1 MRLIHACWPVLLAS
15 SLAAQPAQLQ
25 SRPLDPPTLLA
36 AIEQSST
43 WLDQWRHENHIPG
56 LSVTVAVDG
65 NVIWSEGFGWA
76 DLEQR
81 VPATPRTRFRL
92 GSVSKMLTAVALVKL
107 AEDGRIDLD
116 TPIQRYVPDFPPKPW
131 PITARQ
137 LSAHTAGIRH
147 YNDADFAPGSLISRN
162 HHFMTDRES
171 LTLFE
176 DDPLEF
182 EPGTRANY
190 TTHGYS
196 LLAAVLAGAA
206 GVPYQ
211 QVVEDLI
218 AKPLGLGSVGADH
231 PYFIVPDRSAFYV
244 YRENLGQTIHAG
256 FTDNSYKW
264 AGGGYLGS
272 SEDLV
277 RFVSA
282 LLEPGYLSEES
293 LEVMFTPQRLANG
306 ELAES
311 GGAPVGIG
319 WRIDED
325 EQGRLRF
332 HHGGSLTGGGAMV
345 MALPNEGI
353 VVAIL
358 TNQLPRPTE
367 QMANRITSAFAAAA
381 LRAEW

>member
-1 MRLIHACWPVLLAS
+1 MRPIHAAWPLLLAANLS
-15 SLAAQPAQLQ
+15 AQPAQFQ
-25 SRPLDPPTLLA
+25 SGPVDPPGLSTA
-36 AIEQSST
+36 VESST
-43 WLDQWRHENHIPG
+43 SSLEQWRLENHIPG
-56 LSVTVAVDG
+56 LSVAVAVDG
-65 NVIWSEGFGWA
+65 HVVWSEGFGWA

-81 VPATPRTRFRL
+81 VPATPRTTFRL
-92 GSVSKMLTAVALVKL
+92 GSVSKVFTAVALVKL
-107 AEDGRIDLD
+107 LEDGRIDLD
-116 TPIQRYVPDFPPKPW
+116 APIQRYVPDFPQKPW

-147 YNDADFAPGSLISRN
+147 YNDADFAPDSPVGRN
-162 HHFMTDRES
+162 HHFLSDRES

-218 AKPLGLGSVGADH
+218 ARPLGLQSVGADQ

-244 YRENLGQTIHAG
+244 YRQDLGQTINAG

-264 AGGGYLGS
+264 AGGGYLANS
-272 SEDLV
+272 VDLV

-282 LLEPGYLSEES
+282 LLEPGFLSAES
-293 LEVMFTPQRLANG
+293 LELMFTPQRLSSG

-325 EQGRLRF
+325 ERGRPRF
-332 HHGGSLTGGGAMV
+332 YHGGSLTGGGAML
-345 MALPNEGI
+345 MALPMEGV

-367 QMANRITSAFAAAA
+367 DMANEIAAAFAAAG
-381 LRAEW
+381 LRSER